1 MSLLAPPVAVLS
13 WLGRQGTRAVAALVF
28 LGIAV
33 PAVGALLKPYVTE
46 AIFILLCIAFLR
58 IDPAAFR
65 GYLGRPALVLAAT
78 AWTSLAIP
86 VMFGVA
92 GEAVGFRSHSPDLF
106 LALLLQA
113 VASPMMASPALA
125 ALMGL
130 DATLVLITL
139 ITSTALIPVTAPLFV
154 YMYGSGGLA
163 LSPAALGLKLLAIL
177 AGSACVG
184 VIARRLVGPVAIERH
199 REAINGFNVLV
210 LFVFVA
216 AVMENVAARFLAAP
230 LTTIGLAVLAFAVF
244 IGVLILTGFLFVW
257 AGRERAV
264 ALAFM
269 ASQRNMGLMLA
280 ATAGALPDLAWLYF
294 ALSQFPIYLS
304 PYLLQ
309 PLARRLIAR
318 PQAMAKG
325 TGHLFCDN

>member
-1 MSLLAPPVAVLS
+1 
-13 WLGRQGTRAVAALVF
+13 
-28 LGIAV
+28 
-33 PAVGALLKPYVTE
+33 
-46 AIFILLCIAFLR
+46 
-58 IDPAAFR
+58 
-65 GYLGRPALVLAAT
+65 
-78 AWTSLAIP
+78 
-86 VMFGVA
+86 
-92 GEAVGFRSHSPDLF
+92 
-106 LALLLQA
+106 
-113 VASPMMASPALA
+113 
-125 ALMGL
+125 
-130 DATLVLITL
+130 
-139 ITSTALIPVTAPLFV
+139 
-154 YMYGSGGLA
+154 
-163 LSPAALGLKLLAIL
+163 
-177 AGSACVG
+177 
-184 VIARRLVGPVAIERH
+184 
-199 REAINGFNVLV
+199 
-210 LFVFVA
+210 
-216 AVMENVAARFLAAP
+216 VAARFLAAP